1 MYLQSQPFD
10 PLPIHDI
17 NIYSAERDFYSII
30 ERICNDMHIFLTVI
44 FKDNARLAWYDFCL
58 CIKYKSNVRYRCLF
72 QTLLLIFLKWKIND
86 KERRNRDEGHFFR
99 RNYMHIIWFFLKN
112 CFHWHIYW
120 RNLIEHWYSVTSIHS
135 CWHYKNK
142 FQKLYT
148 FSLTWKAMI
157 EQFKDSTNG
166 PIEIIVVA
174 IHYKHLKIGQI

>member
-1 MYLQSQPFD
+1 MTCIYFLPWSLKTTQDWPGMIFVYVLNISQSFD
-10 PLPIHDI
+10 TGV
-17 NIYSAERDFYSII
+17 Y
-30 ERICNDMHIFLTVI
+30 
-44 FKDNARLAWYDFCL
+44 FKPYYWF
-58 CIKYKSNVRYRCLF
+58 F
-72 QTLLLIFLKWKIND
+72 KWKIND

-99 RNYMHIIWFFLKN
+99 RNYMYIIWFFFKN

-120 RNLIEHWYSVTSIHS
+120 RNLIQHWYSVTSIHS

>member
-1 MYLQSQPFD
+1 MIKKEETEMRDTFFVVTTCILFD
-10 PLPIHDI
+10 
-17 NIYSAERDFYSII
+17 
-30 ERICNDMHIFLTVI
+30 
-44 FKDNARLAWYDFCL
+44 
-58 CIKYKSNVRYRCLF
+58 
-72 QTLLLIFLKWKIND
+72 
-86 KERRNRDEGHFFR
+86 FF
-99 RNYMHIIWFFLKN
+99 FKN

-120 RNLIEHWYSVTSIHS
+120 RNLIQHWYSVTSIHS

-174 IHYKHLKIGQI
+174 IHYKHLKLGRFNGSIDISHLCLILLIWFSFLLQAHFSLLNGTNCH

>member
-1 MYLQSQPFD
+1 MIKKEETEMRDTFFVVTTCILFD
-10 PLPIHDI
+10 
-17 NIYSAERDFYSII
+17 
-30 ERICNDMHIFLTVI
+30 
-44 FKDNARLAWYDFCL
+44 
-58 CIKYKSNVRYRCLF
+58 
-72 QTLLLIFLKWKIND
+72 
-86 KERRNRDEGHFFR
+86 FF
-99 RNYMHIIWFFLKN
+99 FKN

-120 RNLIEHWYSVTSIHS
+120 RNLIQHWYSVTSIHS

-174 IHYKHLKIGQI
+174 IHYKHLKIGQIYWFYWYITSLLDFTNLIFFSVASTFFIVKWNLLSLIVNIKRTNVLNKNTFFKR

>member
-1 MYLQSQPFD
+1 MFISNL
-10 PLPIHDI
+10 
-17 NIYSAERDFYSII
+17 II
-30 ERICNDMHIFLTVI
+30 D
-44 FKDNARLAWYDFCL
+44 
-58 CIKYKSNVRYRCLF
+58 
-72 QTLLLIFLKWKIND
+72 FLKWKIND

-99 RNYMHIIWFFLKN
+99 RNYMYIIWFFKN

-120 RNLIEHWYSVTSIHS
+120 RNLIQHWYSVTNINS

-142 FQKLYT
+142 FQNLYT

-174 IHYKHLKIGQI
+174 IHYKHLKIGQIYWFYWYITSLLDFTNLIFFSVASTFFIVKWNLLSLIVNIKRTNLLNKNTFFKR